1 MTCSHTLVLIELGLH
16 ILQRLNSSKQ
26 TGCVVWYVLVHLVI
40 FKEVGLLPLQ
50 QDLCTAVDGADRISV
65 ILML

>member
-26 TGCVVWYVLVHLVI
+26 TGCVVWCVLVHLVI
-40 FKEVGLLPLQ
+40 FKEVGPSAAAGGHVLLMEQ
-50 QDLCTAVDGADRISV
+50 TSASF
-65 ILML
+65 

>member
-26 TGCVVWYVLVHLVI
+26 TGCVVWCVLVHLVI
-40 FKEVGLLPLQ
+40 FKEVGPSA
-50 QDLCTAVDGADRISV
+50 AVGGPV
-65 ILML
+65 HCC